1 MKNQF
6 KVSITQHIEN
16 MYGNVMEQYQKWDKE
31 LKENPRSHS
40 TKAEWS
46 KYLAQK
52 QTLEA
57 LLRHIDNGSYDSEQ
71 FYTMYLNP
79 QTRFKQ

>member
-1 MKNQF
+1 MENQF

-16 MYGNVMEQYQKWDKE
+16 IYGLACEEFAKADKDF
-31 LKENPRSHS
+31 KENPRSHS
-40 TKAEWS
+40 AKAEWS
-46 KYLAQK
+46 KRLAEK
-52 QTLEA
+52 QVLNS
-57 LLRHIDNGSYDSEQ
+57 LLHHIDKGHYDSEE